1 MPVWLPSALKG
12 LGLGLAVSGLN
23 YLIMSR
29 TFRRGEKIFG
39 QRGKY
44 LFLVSFLGRIALDFA
59 AMLLVYKDVP
69 MLIATVVGLTADKN
83 ILVIRQFS
91 ALIKRKGMK

>member
-1 MPVWLPSALKG
+1 MPVWLLSALKG

-44 LFLVSFLGRIALDFA
+44 LFPVSFLGRIALDFA